1 MMFEEIP
8 LVNILVH
15 KQHFFLAEMA
25 LGTGFFKEEGEWAHL
40 HKLDVTIYTHS
51 WISKPHCVK
60 ILY

>member
-25 LGTGFFKEEGEWAHL
+25 LGTGFFKEEGE
-40 HKLDVTIYTHS
+40 
-51 WISKPHCVK
+51 
-60 ILY
+60 